1 MGSNPAWDR
10 VSKVITFFFPFS
22 KSVTFL
28 GKSGL
33 KLNFEH
39 CRNHK
44 KEVFWIFLSTFG
56 CYNSSSRTVL
66 LAAFWALWLGA
77 NRRLSLLR
85 ITNYAVFFIR
95 HPWEGIQMN
104 LWPYWTSSELFFDI
118 PATLIG
124 HWKTAIFNHNSSRCS
139 DPWLLPRII
148 RVSLFGLKTVQVWP
162 LYGRECPKPSPPPVS
177 QVRGFVVVIVLSGIS
192 WGWGLTPLETGSVR
206 SLHSFFLI
214 WRVWHS

>member
-10 VSKVITFFFPFS
+10 GSKVITFFFPFL
-22 KSVTFL
+22 KSVTYL

-44 KEVFWIFLSTFG
+44 KEVFWIFLSNFG

-85 ITNYAVFFIR
+85 ITNYAVFFSSDTLGSL
-95 HPWEGIQMN
+95 WEGVQMN
-104 LWPYWTSSELFFDI
+104 LWSYWTSLELFLTSLQ
-118 PATLIG
+118 PLLATEKPPFSTTTPPDAPTPGSSLKSSEQAYLG
-124 HWKTAIFNHNSSRCS
+124 WKLFKCDLFTGGCGQNH
-139 DPWLLPRII
+139 PRH
-148 RVSLFGLKTVQVWP
+148 LFLM
-162 LYGRECPKPSPPPVS
+162 
-177 QVRGFVVVIVLSGIS
+177 SGAQ
-192 WGWGLTPLETGSVR
+192 
-206 SLHSFFLI
+206 
-214 WRVWHS
+214 